1 MKEHFKQA
9 DRQSA
14 IIKQVDAL
22 CLTLPN
28 IHRPR
33 EQSDLRASLK
43 AAATP
48 SVTQTEV
55 LSSIKALRNK
65 IKSAFADANQS
76 LAEAEAEIADL
87 RALKSY
93 LDGEGDTL
101 PATLPEDIRAS
112 AVAIKAAKR
121 AGVSVAPS
129 LSGQIGETI
138 GIGETTLA
146 RLQGVV
152 ARREA
157 ASEVGLSKGLHN
169 HCISLSQHPH
179 ATPQEKA
186 IFKRAAGRYR
196 TQEHR
201 AMAKSKAAQA
211 MFNRAVR
218 MGA

>member
-33 EQSDLRASLK
+33 EQADLRASLK

-55 LSSIKALRNK
+55 LSSIKALRSK
-65 IKSAFADANQS
+65 IKTAFTDAKQG

-93 LDGEGDTL
+93 LDGEGDAL
-101 PATLPEDIRAS
+101 PATLPEDIRAA

-129 LSGQIGETI
+129 LSGQIGEVIAT
-138 GIGETTLA
+138 GEATLA
-146 RLQGVV
+146 RMKGLV

-157 ASEVGLSKGLHN
+157 ASEVGLSKGLSN
-169 HCISLSQHPH
+169 HCERTSEHPH
-179 ATPQEKA
+179 ATPHERA
-186 IFKRAAGRYR
+186 IMKRAAARYR
-196 TQEHR
+196 THEHR
-201 AMAKSKAAQA
+201 AMAKSKAAQHQ
-211 MFNRAVR
+211 FNRAVR